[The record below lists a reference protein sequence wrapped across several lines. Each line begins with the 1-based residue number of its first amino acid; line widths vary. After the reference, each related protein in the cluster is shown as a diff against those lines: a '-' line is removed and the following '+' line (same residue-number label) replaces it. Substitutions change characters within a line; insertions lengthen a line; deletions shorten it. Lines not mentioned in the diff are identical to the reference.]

1 MNFISNLVESLFFR
15 SDSMRYWSASL
26 YGLESIK
33 GKAKNL
39 SDPTKPEIS
48 FEILV
53 PKETGKIKKE
63 KLKTL
68 PVVLYFQSA
77 QFNMSYSMQQV
88 AFLALESVPVILFDY
103 QGAGE
108 TEGEARLDNLD
119 KDAGAVWEC
128 VKNSDL
134 IKGRKLVLFGQGVG
148 ADAALRFYLSH
159 KDQVKGVVLE
169 SIYASQKG
177 LIQERHGFILGDLLA
192 RTLKETDIQPAQAI
206 TLVTCPLVVVNPG
219 KDNFVRKGQRKLF
232 EFSLPKQAEI
242 WNVPGKNYLCVF
254 ADNNSPVREKLLD
267 FIKNV
272 D

>member
-1 MNFISNLVESLFFR
+1 
-15 SDSMRYWSASL
+15 MRYWSASL

-103 QGAGE
+103 
-108 TEGEARLDNLD
+108 
-119 KDAGAVWEC
+119 
-128 VKNSDL
+128 
-134 IKGRKLVLFGQGVG
+134 QGVG

>member
-103 QGAGE
+103 QGVGE

-134 IKGRKLVLFGQGVG
+134 IKGRKLVLFGQGV
-148 ADAALRFYLSH
+148 
-159 KDQVKGVVLE
+159 VVLE